1 MSHLICRNYCVK
13 FHAIPQLYRGWHETV
28 HSRIGIRG
36 ARGVGGDHAQGIAS
50 FAEGDQRVGSAQLR
64 QEQVQRAMHDR
75 CRNRWGVAHQH
86 APGGPGQEAVC
97 GGRSGSGTW
106 GPTGSTCALPSQGG
120 RRIRGASDRAQLQ
133 RSARRARAV
142 VASPVGGARS
152 GTGLYRQRLARDGAA
167 GSKKNDLKPLRRV
180 GWVIPPQRN
189 ADFAAGM
196 ERVLDLYR
204 RPYDAYFPL
213 VCMDETPRQLI
224 GETRRPVPPAPG
236 RPAREDYEYRRLGT
250 CNVFMATE
258 PLTGWRLTKADWAHF
273 LRDIAAQFSGATRI
287 TLVMDNLN
295 THRPGALYDT
305 FEPAEAKVLWD
316 RFEFVYTPKHGSWL
330 NVAEVE
336 INVMIRQCLNRR
348 IDSIDTLRN
357 EVAAWQ
363 AARDQIR
370 ANVDWQFTTD
380 DARVK
385 LKCLYPTFD
394 V

>member
-1 MSHLICRNYCVK
+1 MKRYIVELESGERGELEAITRKGSHRSQKVINALVLLNCDRSKYNERCTTGAEIAGVLRISMRRVDRVKKRFVEDGLEAALGGRQGRRARYLRKADGEFEARLIALSCSDPPDG
-13 FHAIPQLYRGWHETV
+13 HAQWSLRLLAEHAVELGYIDSVSHETV
-28 HSRIGIRG
+28 R
-36 ARGVGGDHAQGIAS
+36 
-50 FAEGDQRVGSAQLR
+50 RV
-64 QEQVQRAMHDR
+64 
-75 CRNRWGVAHQH
+75 
-86 APGGPGQEAVC
+86 P
-97 GGRSGSGTW
+97 
-106 GPTGSTCALPSQGG
+106 
-120 RRIRGASDRAQLQ
+120 
-133 RSARRARAV
+133 
-142 VASPVGGARS
+142 
-152 GTGLYRQRLARDGAA
+152 
-167 GSKKNDLKPLRRV
+167 KKNDLKPLRRV